1 MSKVV
6 FTYSSDGGLEN
17 VGILKKSPLA
27 AVVRY
32 IFISVLLILI
42 CILVTYGVVY
52 GVVYGDIWG
61 LLFSNFL
68 FDWLERINCRIKG
81 RVPPC
86 AIKQRWPVFNSFVL
100 EKSTGYLKL

>member
-1 MSKVV
+1 M
-6 FTYSSDGGLEN
+6 
-17 VGILKKSPLA
+17 PLSY
-27 AVVRY
+27 VIHLYRCFLY
-32 IFISVLLILI
+32 GLI
-42 CILVTYGVVY
+42 CILVVY
-52 GVVYGDIWG
+52 GVVYMGDIWG

-68 FDWLERINCRIKG
+68 FDWLERINCGIKG